1 MSMLVFQFVLPS
13 PSPGLSW
20 LLNGEESAHSIGDTG
35 HHYRLV
41 VVLSLHL
48 YLWRC
53 CSASL
58 RVIFID
64 SCSVNGCNFGLPME
78 AAELRVLRLCHV
90 ATPLHMSVCFYVL
103 LHVCTVFALM
113 LNIFFQTVG
122 NINKM

>member
-1 MSMLVFQFVLPS
+1 MQETL
-13 PSPGLSW
+13 
-20 LLNGEESAHSIGDTG
+20 DTTT
-35 HHYRLV
+35 RLV
-41 VVLSLHL
+41 VVVYLHL

-64 SCSVNGCNFGLPME
+64 SCSVNGCKFGLPME
-78 AAELRVLRLCHV
+78 AAELRVLRLCCV